1 MEAEGEDAMRRRKI
15 CVIELEPEKPTPP
28 PGPEFLENLQR
39 AVLLSLLES
48 GLLTGEQY
56 GRCEE
61 KLFGNRLKTDSV
73 DRRGKKQ

>member
-15 CVIELEPEKPTPP
+15 CVIELEPERPLPP
-28 PGPEFLENLQR
+28 PGAEFFESLQR
-39 AVLLSLLES
+39 AVLQSLLES